1 MYNTNCRSSLTW
13 CFLSQW
19 KYLEVMPQR
28 RIIIINAGSSLQ
40 KQGRCVALLHR
51 WQRELPHVAAALPLH
66 APIHSSVNPGA
77 FEHSSSEMHSSEQHL
92 ITPQSILFPLRTKVS
107 KALAFPL
114 NKFLMLN
121 FLTIISTN
129 IFRKWKLNLTLQW
142 MRYSGS
148 KFPHCYIF
156 QKKKRNIAFEF
167 VNDLCS
173 TYDYLPRDY
182 LLWIVWQTF
191 IIRPAASL
199 DHAAEI

>member
-1 MYNTNCRSSLTW
+1 M
-13 CFLSQW
+13 
-19 KYLEVMPQR
+19 
-28 RIIIINAGSSLQ
+28 
-40 KQGRCVALLHR
+40 
-51 WQRELPHVAAALPLH
+51 AAWA
-66 APIHSSVNPGA
+66 AP
-77 FEHSSSEMHSSEQHL
+77 HSSSSATACSHPLLSQPRCFWTQLIWNAQFTEQHL

-156 QKKKRNIAFEF
+156 QKKKRNITFEF

-173 TYDYLPRDY
+173 TYDYLPWDY